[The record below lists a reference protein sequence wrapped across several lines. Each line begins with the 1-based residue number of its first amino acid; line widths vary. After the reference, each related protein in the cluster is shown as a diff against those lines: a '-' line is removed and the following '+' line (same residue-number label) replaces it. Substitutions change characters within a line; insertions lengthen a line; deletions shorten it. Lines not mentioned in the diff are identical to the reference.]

1 MNEIKFAQVTGLTS
15 PNPLTLVC
23 TKKEDGTTNLSTIS
37 WWMPLS
43 FNPNLFAVA
52 INKGSHGGDRLR
64 ETGEAVLVIPLS
76 APKTIF
82 SDAALR
88 TGKILTR
95 LKHSI
100 SR

>member
-43 FNPNLFAVA
+43 FNTVSEIMLILDVGIKAVYGLIHQKAFPA
-52 INKGSHGGDRLR
+52 IRIYNAGYR
-64 ETGEAVLVIPLS
+64 IPKDTFHAWLY
-76 APKTIF
+76 KM
-82 SDAALR
+82 DQ
-88 TGKILTR
+88 
-95 LKHSI
+95 
-100 SR
+100 